1 MGLKLSSVTST
12 GADGFLDSLE
22 ERSEFVCFREEAD
35 LLARA
40 LGCRLL
46 RTSVKEDVNVAAVFR
61 HLAARCLAELRDPR
75 DYDYFTTP
83 TPHHPNSLTISES
96 RRWVFADD
104 GTSRFSGAFSPSHSS
119 KNHNGTIVLRPNKHK
134 KKKNVLKNA
143 CRIL

>member
-1 MGLKLSSVTST
+1 MDQSV
-12 GADGFLDSLE
+12 
-22 ERSEFVCFREEAD
+22 VNPEEAD

-83 TPHHPNSLTISES
+83 TPHHPNSLTIS
-96 RRWVFADD
+96 
-104 GTSRFSGAFSPSHSS
+104 AFSPSHSS